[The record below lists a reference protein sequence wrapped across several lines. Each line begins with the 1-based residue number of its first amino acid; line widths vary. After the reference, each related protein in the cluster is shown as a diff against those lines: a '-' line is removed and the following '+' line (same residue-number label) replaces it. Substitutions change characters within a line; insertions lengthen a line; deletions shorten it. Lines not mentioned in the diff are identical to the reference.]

1 MSNRSQGRFPPAA
14 IRGLNRLSGARLVF
28 HGARNGDGD
37 AIRRLHIL
45 AGVLRQPALGH
56 IQDTELIRAER
67 KDLPHEPAHASKAR
81 DLLLCQLAASR
92 SILVLFHGHADV
104 GHPLIGDNQAFLDG
118 ALAAGDQVV
127 GNQAFFG

>member
-1 MSNRSQGRFPPAA
+1 
-14 IRGLNRLSGARLVF
+14 VF
-28 HGARNGDGD
+28 HGARNWDGD

-92 SILVLFHGHADV
+92 SLLVFFHGHADV
-104 GHPLIGDNQAFLDG
+104 GHPLVGDDQAFLDN
-118 ALAAGDQVV
+118 ALAAGDQVIDD
-127 GNQAFFG
+127 GTFFG